1 MAFSAIL
8 RRTVGSAAIRTLRN
22 QRACNYSAMVFASL
36 KRADAV
42 TLDQDRALG
51 RTHGSSCCCGR
62 CYSTKRSGSDEA
74 LLKVIVSEIQCA
86 EESDDHDKVEDVPGG
101 FPFEIEDKPGFQ
113 TITLTR
119 EYQGEE
125 IKVEVS
131 MPDLVTGEEEEGVDD
146 NNDNDEKANQSSIAL
161 VVSIAKGN
169 GPCLEFG
176 CTAYPDEVVI
186 DSLAVKKPDTAEDQI
201 AYEGPDFQDLDENL
215 QKAFH
220 KYLDIRGIKPSTTNF
235 LYEYMINKDSK
246 EYLNWL
252 NNLKKFV
259 EA

>member
-8 RRTVGSAAIRTLRN
+8 RRTVGSAAIRALRT
-22 QRACNYSAMVFASL
+22 QRACNYSAMAFASL
-36 KRADAV
+36 KRSDAV
-42 TLDQDRALG
+42 ALDQDRALG
-51 RTHGSSCCCGR
+51 RAHGSSC
-62 CYSTKRSGSDEA
+62 
-74 LLKVIVSEIQCA
+74 CA

-101 FPFEIEDKPGFQ
+101 FPFEIEDKSGYQ

-131 MPDLVTGEEEEGVDD
+131 MPDLVTGEEDEGG
-146 NNDNDEKANQSSIAL
+146 NDNDDDEKANQSSIPL

-235 LYEYMINKDSK
+235 PVRVHDQQGQQGVLE
-246 EYLNWL
+246 L
-252 NNLKKFV
+252 V
-259 EA
+259 E